1 MAVIGARPA
10 TGIWFPGRRA
20 RPRPR
25 PVARTRPRA
34 GAGRRRREIGSV
46 SGFLVGIAAAAGLAL
61 FYLSQSSHV
70 AATGY
75 QIDALQ
81 GTVDQLMREQQQL
94 VLQIG
99 EARSPSQ
106 IEARARSE
114 LKLVPLAQEAV
125 RFAPGSRATGA
136 STITGRSAAAQQSPA
151 PNAPRH

>member
-25 PVARTRPRA
+25 PAARTRTRA
-34 GAGRRRREIGSV
+34 AAGRRRREIGGV

-81 GTVDQLMREQQQL
+81 YTVDQLMQAQQQL
-94 VLQIG
+94 ILQIG
-99 EARSPSQ
+99 QARSPSQ

-114 LKLVPLAQEAV
+114 LKLVSLGQDVV
-125 RFAPGSRATGA
+125 RFAPRSSTTGA
-136 STITGRSAAAQQSPA
+136 TTTTGGGAQQSTVPA
-151 PNAPRH
+151 AAHH